1 MATKP
6 EFWAVL
12 NMKIQAAA
20 PALHKDERTAT
31 NDARNMA
38 KLNPGVEYAVLR
50 SVRSFVVEPLEYDHG
65 DYPF

>member
-1 MATKP
+1 
-6 EFWAVL
+6 
-12 NMKIQAAA
+12 MKIQAAA

-38 KLNPGVEYAVLR
+38 KLNPGVEFAVLR